1 MELNKI
7 TERDLEGKG
16 VLGQPEIPGLSAN
29 EMQEKVEEIVRSVA
43 IAKIN
48 EIIDY
53 LKEHGATKNDLEE
66 IVVAAGAVT
75 SVFGRR
81 GAVLPQEGDY
91 TSEMVGAAK
100 KKHAEEHFF
109 GGKDPIY
116 PEKIGAAKEEHSHG
130 NIGKDGN
137 IGNTNGKVI
146 MTGIGGVLEAK
157 DKNEIGFVTNPVLV
171 ATSGTVSVTVENN
184 REYEYTGV
192 SSLNLV
198 GAEAECHGT
207 VVFGNNAPAISVTGF
222 KANGGDDISKAAA
235 NETWEFSCYKKMII
249 WKNWGVI

>member
-91 TSEMVGAAK
+91 TPEMIGAAK
-100 KKHAEEHFF
+100 EKHSEEHFF
-109 GGKDPIY
+109 GGKDPID
-116 PEKIGAAKEEHSHG
+116 PEKIGAAKEEHNH
-130 NIGKDGN
+130 GN
-137 IGNTNGKVI
+137 IGNTNGKIVV
-146 MTGIGGVLEAK
+146 TGIGGVLEAK

-171 ATSGTVSVTVENN
+171 ATSGAVSVTVENN

-192 SSLNLV
+192 SALNLV
-198 GAEAECHGT
+198 GADAECHGT